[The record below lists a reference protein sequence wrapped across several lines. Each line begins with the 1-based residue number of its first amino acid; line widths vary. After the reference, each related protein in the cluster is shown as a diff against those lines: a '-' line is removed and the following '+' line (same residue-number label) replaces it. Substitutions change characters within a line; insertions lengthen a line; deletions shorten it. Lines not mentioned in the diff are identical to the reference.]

1 MDLGWGG
8 DIQALDLLNHHGQ
21 LTLRS
26 NSLHASS
33 SNCQHMDA
41 TVHIH
46 AKILEP
52 VPSPKSLATPAA
64 GSQNKMWTLPGFT
77 ASLKEQFNMSEV
89 FLLTCGM

>member
-46 AKILEP
+46 AKIFW
-52 VPSPKSLATPAA
+52 SPCHRQNRWQHLLAAKTKCGLSQ
-64 GSQNKMWTLPGFT
+64 GSPQAVACDTL
-77 ASLKEQFNMSEV
+77 
-89 FLLTCGM
+89 